1 MFMKTAQQL
10 SNIFNTPQSITTA
23 DYRDIPVYIV
33 CGDIGSEY
41 AHSCT
46 ELLVKNLQ
54 AKGIFSEKYRFHQWL
69 LYKGNEKLSDYE
81 GITLENIGQWY
92 QHILLSSY
100 HSKGLFVI
108 HISESNTESITKA
121 DIHNLARQIEQHKE
135 HAVFIITA
143 SPAKAELLQE
153 YIGFS
158 VIRQAVAHNSIVMI
172 YRDIFQ
178 HLSDGDRALLNDN
191 ADIFTAEDTVKL
203 LKFTLRANGYAS
215 NKTDIETIIRQK
227 KSALDR
233 TTGIGFCVK

>member
-10 SNIFNTPQSITTA
+10 SNIFNTPQSIIA
-23 DYRDIPVYIV
+23 VDYRDIPVYIV

-46 ELLVKNLQ
+46 ELLAKSLQ
-54 AKGIFSEKYRFHQWL
+54 AKRVLSEKYRFHQWL
-69 LYKGNEKLSDYE
+69 LYKGNEQLSDYD

-100 HSKGLFVI
+100 KSKGLFVI
-108 HISESNTESITKA
+108 HIPDNNTENITKA
-121 DIHNLARQIEQHKE
+121 DMHNLARQIEQYKE
-135 HAVFIITA
+135 HAIFIITT

-178 HLSDGDRALLNDN
+178 HLSDEDKALLNAN

-203 LKFTLRANGYAS
+203 LKFTLRTNGYAS
-215 NKTDIETIIRQK
+215 NKTDIENIIRQK
-227 KSALDR
+227 KSTPDR